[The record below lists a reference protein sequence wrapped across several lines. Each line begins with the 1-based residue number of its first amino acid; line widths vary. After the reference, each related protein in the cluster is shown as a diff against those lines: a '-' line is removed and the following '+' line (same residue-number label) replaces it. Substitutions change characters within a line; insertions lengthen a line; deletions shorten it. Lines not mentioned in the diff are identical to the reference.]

1 MLDASDVA
9 AARKRLEGA
18 IYQTPCAY
26 SQTLSE
32 LSGVRCFVKLE
43 NLQMTGSFKER
54 GAANLLLQ
62 LGPA

>member
-32 LSGVRCFVKLE
+32 LSGVRCFLKLE
-43 NLQMTGSFKER
+43 NLQMTGSFK
-54 GAANLLLQ
+54 
-62 LGPA
+62 